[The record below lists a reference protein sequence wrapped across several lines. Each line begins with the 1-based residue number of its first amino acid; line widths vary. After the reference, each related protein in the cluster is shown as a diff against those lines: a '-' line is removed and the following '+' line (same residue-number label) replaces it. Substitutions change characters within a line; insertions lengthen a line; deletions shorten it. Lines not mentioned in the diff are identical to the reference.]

1 MSNLGSS
8 LIKIFTAIAF
18 VAVICIFWRPIL
30 WVIIILVV
38 FLAIWIG
45 VVLYRANKIKQEMD
59 KDPEEY
65 FNQQR
70 VVQEKEAN
78 KDVIDVEY
86 TEKEV
91 VPEKDKTNVH

>member
-8 LIKIFTAIAF
+8 LLKIITAIAF

-30 WVIIILVV
+30 WVVVILVV

-45 VVLYRANKIKQEMD
+45 VVLYRANKIKKEMD
-59 KDPEEY
+59 KDPEAY
-65 FNQQR
+65 FDQQR
-70 VVQEKEAN
+70 VQQEKDAS

-86 TEKEV
+86 TEKEE
-91 VPEKDKTNVH
+91 VPEKEKTNVH